1 MQKLVEVAHHPRV
14 GWGCPLGGNPAQ
26 ERKRG
31 IFCNFY
37 VNFQVD
43 LNQVFER
50 EECEVRNC
58 RISSDR
64 KELDTADMVIFRVGI
79 H

>member
-1 MQKLVEVAHHPRV
+1 M
-14 GWGCPLGGNPAQ
+14 
-26 ERKRG
+26 
-31 IFCNFY
+31 
-37 VNFQVD
+37 
-43 LNQVFER
+43 FER

-64 KELDTADMVIFRVGI
+64 KELDTADMVIFRVGN

>member
-1 MQKLVEVAHHPRV
+1 MD
-14 GWGCPLGGNPAQ
+14 
-26 ERKRG
+26 
-31 IFCNFY
+31 
-37 VNFQVD
+37 VNFQVG

-50 EECEVRNC
+50 EGCEVRNC

-64 KELDTADMVIFRVGI
+64 KELDTADMVIFRVGK

>member
-1 MQKLVEVAHHPRV
+1 M
-14 GWGCPLGGNPAQ
+14 
-26 ERKRG
+26 
-31 IFCNFY
+31 
-37 VNFQVD
+37 NFQVD

-50 EECEVRNC
+50 EECEVRSC

-64 KELDTADMVIFRVGI
+64 KELDTADMVIFRVGN